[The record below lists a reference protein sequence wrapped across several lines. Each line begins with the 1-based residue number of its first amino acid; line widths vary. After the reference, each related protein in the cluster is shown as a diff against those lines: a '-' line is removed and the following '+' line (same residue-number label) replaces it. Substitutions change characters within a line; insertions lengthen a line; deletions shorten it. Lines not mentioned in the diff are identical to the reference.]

1 MKTRKYPIFRCTYSQ
16 NLKNNKLKKALNIK
30 GIFYEVKR
38 VKIIIAPDSFKGTL
52 TAVQVC
58 DIMSA
63 AVRSV
68 DINAEIITIPVADG
82 GEGTVDAFGADKIY
96 ADVTNPD
103 GKQIRSYY
111 GTLNNTAV
119 IEMAACAGLPL
130 TEFKNPELT
139 TTYGVGEL
147 ILHALD
153 NGYREFIV
161 GLGGSATNDGGTGM
175 AAALGVKFI
184 DSAGGTFIP
193 VGGTLDKIARIDLSP
208 LDPRIA
214 ESHFITMCDI
224 DNKLYGE
231 RGAAYIF
238 APQKGA
244 DAEMVKRLDN
254 GLIHFANL
262 IGGDIADLPGGGAAG
277 GMGAGMA
284 AFLNS
289 ELKSGID
296 TVLDTVG
303 FDRHLTDIDVIFSGE
318 GKFDDQSIH
327 GKVVSGIANRIANR
341 DIPFIVI
348 AGSVD
353 DSVSL
358 TDTGITAVMSI
369 QRTPLPFDESKLR
382 SEQDLFNTMKN
393 MINIL
398 YKLY

>member
-1 MKTRKYPIFRCTYSQ
+1 MKM
-16 NLKNNKLKKALNIK
+16 
-30 GIFYEVKR
+30 
-38 VKIIIAPDSFKGTL
+38 KIIIAPDSFKGTL

-63 AVRSV
+63 AVRDV
-68 DINAEIITIPVADG
+68 IADADIITIPVADG
-82 GEGTVDAFGADKIY
+82 GEGTVDAFGAEKVY
-96 ADVTNPD
+96 VDVTDPD

-111 GTLNNTAV
+111 GTLGNTAV
-119 IEMAACAGLPL
+119 IEMAACSGLPL
-130 TEFKNPELT
+130 TQLKNPELT

-175 AAALGVKFI
+175 AAALGVKFYT
-184 DSAGGTFIP
+184 SAGDMFIP
-193 VGGTLDKIARIDLSP
+193 VGGTLDKIARIDMSS
-208 LDPRIA
+208 LDPRIG

-244 DAEMVKRLDN
+244 DTEMVKRLDS

-262 IGGDIADLPGGGAAG
+262 IGGNIADLPGGGAAG
-277 GMGAGMA
+277 GMGAGMV
-284 AFLNS
+284 AFLNA

-296 TVLDTVG
+296 TVLDKVG
-303 FDRHLTDIDVIFSGE
+303 FNAHIEDANVIFSGE

-348 AGSVD
+348 AGTVD
-353 DSVSL
+353 DSVDI
-358 TDTGITAVMSI
+358 TDTGITAVFSI
-369 QRTPLPFDESKLR
+369 QRTPLAFEESKLR
-382 SEQDLFNTMKN
+382 SEQDLFNTTKN